1 MASEFWQFGGSVL
14 AIAAMIALVAWL
26 RLGRDLKPLD
36 EDEARSIA
44 DHAMP
49 GFERAETLLLDEG
62 RAALIRSSN
71 GRLAYVG
78 PHGARYWARLVEGSR
93 RLEAGSPDFSLE
105 LQGGAASARVT
116 IPRKA
121 EAWAKHLERL

>member
-1 MASEFWQFGGSVL
+1 MASELWQFGGSLL
-14 AIAAMIALVAWL
+14 AIAAIIALVARL
-26 RLGRDLKPLD
+26 RLGRELKPLD
-36 EDEARSIA
+36 EEQARAIA

-71 GRLAYVG
+71 GQQAYVA

-93 RLEAGSPDFSLE
+93 RLDAGSPDFSLE
-105 LQGGAASARVT
+105 LQGGAAAASVTVPRSAEV
-116 IPRKA
+116 
-121 EAWAKHLERL
+121 WAKHLERL